1 MGISEKALILELI
14 PQREPIVMVDY
25 FQAEED
31 GTSSTQLQIKEDN
44 IFCDDYAFQ
53 ECGLV
58 EHIAQSAA
66 ARLGNA
72 YLSKNMDI
80 PIGYIGSV
88 DKMKIISLPL
98 IGELLKTRLKVIQE
112 LLGITLINAEVYS
125 NDKLIA
131 ECKMKIFI
139 NEDK

>member
-1 MGISEKALILELI
+1 MGISEKALILKLI
-14 PQREPIVMVDY
+14 PQREPIVMIDS

-31 GTSSTQLQIKEDN
+31 GTSSTQLQIGKDN
-44 IFCDDYAFQ
+44 IFCDDHAFQ